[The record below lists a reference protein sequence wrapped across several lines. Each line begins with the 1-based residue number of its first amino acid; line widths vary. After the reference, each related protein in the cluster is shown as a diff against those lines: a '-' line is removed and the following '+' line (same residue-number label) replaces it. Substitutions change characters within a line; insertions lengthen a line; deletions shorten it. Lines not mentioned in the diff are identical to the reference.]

1 MPKLSALLIVYN
13 EIRQLPSA
21 IDTVAFADE
30 IIVIDSYSNDGTY
43 EALLKDSR
51 VQVIQ
56 KEFVDY
62 ASQRNFA
69 LTKATHNWV
78 LFIDAD
84 ERIPDAL
91 RKEIQQT
98 IANDSALSAYYFYR
112 QFMFKEKPLRYS
124 GLQTDKIYRLF
135 QKDKSAYIPSKLV
148 HENLDVNGESG
159 ILKNKLLHYFYN
171 DYETY
176 KGKMIAYGKLKGKE
190 LFLKG
195 ERYSVVKQYLK
206 PIYKFLTH
214 YVIRLGILDGKKGWI
229 ISKLNALSV
238 SERYKELK
246 RLRTLPPE

>member
-1 MPKLSALLIVYN
+1 MSKLSALLIVYN
-13 EIRQLPSA
+13 EIKQLPDA

-43 EALLKDSR
+43 EALLNDKR
-51 VQVIQ
+51 VQVFQ
-56 KEFVDY
+56 KKFGDY

-69 LTKATHNWV
+69 LSKAAHEWV

-84 ERIPDAL
+84 ERIPEVL
-91 RKEIQQT
+91 REEIQQT
-98 IANDSALSAYYFYR
+98 LLGNPHIAAYYFYR
-112 QFMFKEKPLRYS
+112 QFMYKGKPLRFS

-135 QKDKSAYIPSKLV
+135 KKDRASYIPSKLV
-148 HENLDVNGESG
+148 HENLEVVGESG
-159 ILKNKLLHYFYN
+159 MLKHKLLHFFYE

-195 ERYSVVKQYLK
+195 ERYSLLKRYLK
-206 PIYKFLTH
+206 PLYKFLTH
-214 YVIRLGILDGKKGWI
+214 YIIRLGILDGKKGWI

-238 SERYKELK
+238 SERYRELR
-246 RLRTLPPE
+246 RLQRLSPE